1 MMESKTRTMIKALS
15 YRGLV
20 TAILA
25 MISWTSTASI
35 DQAAVITV
43 AYAILATIGYY
54 WHDRIWNK
62 ITWGTKKN
70 NARVKISDAFTLDIL
85 ESGESHTKIV

>member
-1 MMESKTRTMIKALS
+1 MMESKTRTIIKALS

-25 MISWTSTASI
+25 MISWMSTASI
-35 DQAAVITV
+35 DQTAIITV

-62 ITWGTKKN
+62 IAWGIKKN

-85 ESGESHTKIV
+85 ESSKSHTKIV

>member
-1 MMESKTRTMIKALS
+1 MESKTRTMIKALS

-25 MISWTSTASI
+25 
-35 DQAAVITV
+35 
-43 AYAILATIGYY
+43 TIGYY

-62 ITWGTKKN
+62 IAWGTKKN